1 MSVGKALPHESA
13 AAHVQG
19 TARYTDDQPRFAGM
33 LSAWPVL
40 APHAHA
46 RITAL
51 DTAPALEVPSVV
63 HVLTYADVPGEND
76 SSAHKGDEP
85 LLPEHE
91 VMFHSQAVAWV
102 LAETDEA
109 ARAGAL
115 LVRATYE
122 PLTPVLSIQDAVA
135 RESFHGS
142 AQVLSRGDAGAA
154 LKNAPNR
161 LSGELF
167 VGGQDHF
174 YLETHVSWAVPDPD
188 GSVHITSS
196 TQHPSETQGVVAN
209 VLGVPAH
216 QVTVTCLRMG
226 GGFGGKESQ
235 AAPYAALAALGAF
248 VTGRPV
254 RVRLRREHDMV
265 LSGKR
270 HPFWGR
276 YEVGFSD
283 EGILEGVRLELYSDG
298 GFSSDLSLPVMGR
311 ALFHADNAYFT
322 PNLHVSGQ
330 VCKTHKVSQTAFRG
344 FGGPQ
349 GMLFA
354 EEIVARVAQHLG
366 LPAERVREHN
376 FYRGTG
382 ETATTHYGQEITD
395 NRLGR
400 VWREVLERSD
410 FTARQE
416 EVAAFNAAHPHTKRG
431 LAVTPVKFGI
441 SFTNTPMNQA
451 GALILIY
458 QDGSVQLN
466 HGGTEMGQ
474 GLYTKMLQVAAQA
487 LGVPMSQFRA
497 MPTATDKIPNTS
509 PTAASS
515 GSDLNG
521 QAVRAACYTLRARLA
536 EVAAKLLELSSPD
549 DLVFADGE
557 VFSPTQPDKRLLFL
571 DVVRQAYLEQVP
583 LFATGFYRTPNLHFD
598 PHTGKGRP
606 FHYFAYGAAVSEVEV
621 DGFTGQFRLC
631 RVDIV
636 EDAGTSLNPLV
647 DQGQIEGGFV
657 QGLGWL
663 TMEETLWDEAGRFVT
678 NAPSVYKIPTIA
690 DVPDAF
696 NVTLLPRAAQDGV
709 IYGSKAVGEPPFML
723 ALSVR
728 EAIRDAVA
736 AFATEAPERVDLP
749 SPATPEAVL
758 WALEA
763 VKKPARELVSGD

>member
-40 APHAHA
+40 APHARA

-51 DTAPALEVPSVV
+51 DTAPALEVPGVV
-63 HVLTYADVPGEND
+63 HVLTYRDVPGEND

-91 VMFHSQAVAWV
+91 VLFHSQAVAWV

-122 PLTPVLSIQDAVA
+122 PLTPILSIQDAIA
-135 RESFHGS
+135 QESFHGS
-142 AQVLSRGDAGAA
+142 AQVLSRGDVDTA

-161 LSGELF
+161 LSGKLF

-248 VTGRPV
+248 VIGRPV

-283 EGILEGVRLELYSDG
+283 EGILEGMRLELYSDG

-354 EEIVARVAQHLG
+354 EEIVARIAQHLG

-382 ETATTHYGQEITD
+382 ESATTHYGQEITD
-395 NRLGR
+395 NRLER
-400 VWREVLERSD
+400 VWREVLERSA
-410 FTARQE
+410 FTARQR

-451 GALILIY
+451 GALVLVY

-521 QAVRAACYTLRARLA
+521 QAVLAACETLRARLA
-536 EVAAKLLELSSPD
+536 GVAARLLELSSPD
-549 DLVFADGE
+549 DLIFEGGE

-571 DVVRQAYLEQVP
+571 DVVRRAYLEQVP
-583 LFATGFYRTPNLHFD
+583 LFATGFYRTPNLHFN
-598 PHTGKGRP
+598 PQTGKGRP

-647 DQGQIEGGFV
+647 DRGQIEGGFV

-663 TMEETLWDEAGRFVT
+663 TMEETLWDDAGRFVT

-690 DVPDAF
+690 DVPDTF
-696 NVTLLPRAAQDGV
+696 NVTLLPRAAQEGV

-736 AFATEAPERVDLP
+736 AFADETPERVDLP

>member
-19 TARYTDDQPRFAGM
+19 TARYTDDQSRFAGM

-51 DTAPALEVPSVV
+51 ETAPALEIPGVV
-63 HVLTYADVPGEND
+63 YVLTYADVPGAND
-76 SSAHKGDEP
+76 VSAHKGDEP

-91 VMFHSQAVAWV
+91 VMFHAQAVAWV
-102 LAETDEA
+102 LAETDAA
-109 ARAGAL
+109 ARAGAAR
-115 LVRATYE
+115 VRATYE
-122 PLTPVLSIQDAVA
+122 PLTPILSIQDAIA
-135 RESFHGS
+135 HKSFHGPV
-142 AQVLSRGDAGAA
+142 QVLSRGDASAA

-161 LSGELF
+161 LSGELS

-188 GSVHITSS
+188 GTVHVTSS

-209 VLGVPAH
+209 VLGVPAS

-235 AAPYAALAALGAF
+235 AAPYAALAALGAH

-283 EGILEGVRLELYSDG
+283 EGLLEGVKLELYSDG

-311 ALFHADNAYFT
+311 ALFHADNAYFV
-322 PNLHVSGQ
+322 PHMHVTGQ
-330 VCKTHKVSQTAFRG
+330 VCKTNKVSQTAFRG

-366 LPAERVREHN
+366 LPAERVRERN

-382 ETATTHYGQEITD
+382 ESATTHYGQEITD
-395 NRLGR
+395 NRLER
-400 VWREVLERSD
+400 VWHEVLERSD
-410 FTARQE
+410 FTARQTDI
-416 EVAAFNAAHPHTKRG
+416 AAFNASHPHTKRG

-451 GALILIY
+451 GALVLIY

-474 GLYTKMLQVAAQA
+474 GLYTKMLQVAATT
-487 LGVPMSQFRA
+487 LGVPVSQFRA

-521 QAVRAACYTLRARLA
+521 QAVRAACETLRSRLA
-536 EVAAKLLELSSPD
+536 EVAAKLLELPPD
-549 DLVFADGE
+549 DLTFEDGE
-557 VFSPTQPDKRLLFL
+557 VYGATQPDKRVLFL

-621 DGFTGQFRLC
+621 DGFTGQFRLR

-647 DQGQIEGGFV
+647 DRGQIEGGFV

-663 TMEETLWDEAGRFVT
+663 TMEETLWDAAGRFVT

-690 DVPDAF
+690 DVPDTF
-696 NVTLLPRAAQDGV
+696 NVTLLPRAAQEGV

-728 EAIRDAVA
+728 EALRDAVA
-736 AFATEAPERVDLP
+736 AFAGETPERIELA
-749 SPATPEAVL
+749 SPATPEAIL
-758 WALEA
+758 RAIEA
-763 VKKPARELVSGD
+763 VKRPVRELVSGD